1 MSEGKK
7 VVLGCLSAITTLVG
21 VAIIVVSLFVGIMD
35 ALNYSPAVE
44 IAEIQWGAQVELAEI
59 AAASSPVSIMKD
71 TIESLII
78 LVILLAITILI
89 GGLLAMFRRG

>member
-1 MSEGKK
+1 
-7 VVLGCLSAITTLVG
+7 
-21 VAIIVVSLFVGIMD
+21 
-35 ALNYSPAVE
+35 
-44 IAEIQWGAQVELAEI
+44 LAEI